1 MTEKPR
7 PVGRPQVAPETAESF
22 PLRLPPKLFAELLAF
37 KELREHD
44 SVNSTIWEALEDWVA
59 RQREADRRA
68 VAERAPKILA
78 ERRKKRA
85 ERRKRKLR
93 DADG

>member
-7 PVGRPQVAPETAESF
+7 QVGRPQVAPEIAESF
-22 PLRLPPKLFAELLAF
+22 PLRLPPKLFAELLALT
-37 KELREHD
+37 ELRKKK
-44 SVNSTIWEALEDWVA
+44 SVNTTIWEALEEFVV
-59 RQREADRRA
+59 RQPEADRRA
-68 VAERAPKILA
+68 VAERAPKILV
-78 ERRKKRA
+78 ERRKKRT